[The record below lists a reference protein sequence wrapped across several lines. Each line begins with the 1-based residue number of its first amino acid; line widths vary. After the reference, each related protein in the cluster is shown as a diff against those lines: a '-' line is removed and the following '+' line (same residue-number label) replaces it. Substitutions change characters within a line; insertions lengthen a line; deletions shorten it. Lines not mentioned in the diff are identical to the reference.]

1 MIRFIE
7 ELSLNAW
14 PALQTCV
21 YDGWVLRFAD
31 GYTKRSN
38 SIIPLYESYIPLEEK
53 IGYCEE
59 MYAAWG
65 LPATFK
71 LTAESKPMG
80 LDDILER
87 KGYQKMGETS
97 VRLLALSQFT
107 TCFPKDVIIEEKISE
122 RWINGFFQCSGLVDP
137 KLQNAARHVLANIR
151 AEIVCVAKFV
161 QDQIVGCGFG
171 VMERGYTGIFD
182 IIVDKNHRRR
192 GYGEDIM
199 NGILSGA
206 KHKGMQTSYLQVVVG
221 NTPAENLYSKLGYK
235 EVYRYWYRKNDGFK
249 VK

>member
-7 ELSLNAW
+7 ELSMNAW
-14 PALQTCV
+14 PSLQTCV

-38 SIIPLYESYIPLEEK
+38 SIAPLYESFIPPEEK
-53 IGYCEE
+53 IGFCEE
-59 MYAAWG
+59 KYASWG
-65 LPATFK
+65 LPAMFK
-71 LTAESKPMG
+71 LTADSKPKE
-80 LDDILER
+80 LDDLLER
-87 KGYQKMGETS
+87 KGYQKLDETA
-97 VRLLALSQFT
+97 VRLLDLAQYA
-107 TCFPKDVIIEEKISE
+107 TCSPKNVIIEEKISE
-122 RWINGFFQCSGLVDP
+122 QWINGFFQCSGLVDP
-137 KLQNAARHVLANIR
+137 KLQTAARRVLANIR
-151 AEIVCVAKFV
+151 AEIVCVAKIE

-182 IIVDKNHRRR
+182 IIVDKNHRKR

-206 KHKGMQTSYLQVVVG
+206 KNKGMQASYLQVVVG

-235 EVYRYWYRKNDGFK
+235 EVYRYWYRKK
-249 VK
+249 KT